1 MIEFRTLGTI
11 NLQRVDGG
19 ALQSVLAQP
28 KRLALLAYLA
38 VATPRGPH
46 RRDAL
51 TGIFWPE
58 LDQTHA
64 RAALRK
70 SLHYLRRSLGPD
82 VIKVG
87 GNEDVLLDVQELW
100 CDAAAFDEAVKAEE
114 LHEAM
119 KLYQGELLPG
129 FHISGAPGFE
139 RWLDGERSRLTKTAS
154 ATAWGISET
163 EWELGNA
170 IESAHW
176 AQRAAAIT
184 PLEEPA
190 LQMLV
195 SRLVSMGDSTGA
207 LRACDEFTE
216 RLAKRGLDPS
226 PKTRAIARS
235 IRQATPVEGLEPLQQ
250 KESGPARTPTTP
262 VDKSGRRKAWLVGA
276 AMAAVAMA
284 AAVVVGTLV
293 PRQTAMV
300 RVPNLD
306 GSSSAFAPEPPAPR
320 SIAVLP
326 FVNIGDNPETEF
338 FSDGITDDL
347 ILQLS
352 KIGDL
357 KVISRASSAQYRDR
371 EKGLKEMA
379 AELGV
384 ALVLDGS
391 VRLSEGR
398 VRIIA
403 ELIEAGTDVHVWA
416 EEYDRDLSD
425 IFVIQSEVALEIAQ
439 ALDAEL
445 TSAEESRIKQ
455 IPTESLAAY
464 RLYLKGRQIW
474 NQRTGL
480 DEAVEYYELALEQD
494 PVFPLAFAGLADV
507 YVVLP
512 PWGWTSPA
520 EAYPKAMRYAERA
533 LSLDSTLASAHAALG
548 LAKLQFHLDWEGAE
562 SEYRRALELDPDYP
576 SAHYYYAMF
585 LSQLGRF
592 QEAIREGEA
601 ALETDPL
608 SLGLRSGLSDA
619 LYSARRYKEAEALLA
634 TVVDVYPHF
643 TGAHA
648 WLGLVALAQG
658 RLEEGV
664 AELERVV
671 ELDPDL
677 LFARLMV
684 AYAYAV
690 AGERDASLRLIDSV
704 SATPG
709 TQWPSPVW
717 IGAAYGEL
725 GDLDA
730 AFEQLE
736 RGYRERDTW
745 ITRLNVWPIFDPL
758 RSDPRFSALTKRIGL
773 D

>member
-1 MIEFRTLGTI
+1 
-11 NLQRVDGG
+11 
-19 ALQSVLAQP
+19 
-28 KRLALLAYLA
+28 
-38 VATPRGPH
+38 
-46 RRDAL
+46 
-51 TGIFWPE
+51 
-58 LDQTHA
+58 
-64 RAALRK
+64 
-70 SLHYLRRSLGPD
+70 
-82 VIKVG
+82 
-87 GNEDVLLDVQELW
+87 
-100 CDAAAFDEAVKAEE
+100 
-114 LHEAM
+114 
-119 KLYQGELLPG
+119 
-129 FHISGAPGFE
+129 
-139 RWLDGERSRLTKTAS
+139 
-154 ATAWGISET
+154 
-163 EWELGNA
+163 
-170 IESAHW
+170 
-176 AQRAAAIT
+176 
-184 PLEEPA
+184 
-190 LQMLV
+190 
-195 SRLVSMGDSTGA
+195 
-207 LRACDEFTE
+207 
-216 RLAKRGLDPS
+216 
-226 PKTRAIARS
+226 
-235 IRQATPVEGLEPLQQ
+235 
-250 KESGPARTPTTP
+250 
-262 VDKSGRRKAWLVGA
+262 
-276 AMAAVAMA
+276 MAAVAISA
-284 AAVVVGTLV
+284 AAVVGVLV

-300 RVPNLD
+300 RVPNPD
-306 GSSSAFAPEPPAPR
+306 GSSSAFSPEPPAPR

-326 FVNIGDNPETEF
+326 FVNIGDDPETEF
-338 FSDGITDDL
+338 FSDGITDDI

-352 KIGDL
+352 KIRDL

-371 EKGLKEMA
+371 GKGLREMA

-445 TSAEESRIKQ
+445 TSAEERRIKQ
-455 IPTESLAAY
+455 IPTESLDAY

-494 PVFPLAFAGLADV
+494 PLFPLAFAGLADV

-520 EAYPKAMRYAERA
+520 EAYPKAMRYAEQA

-562 SEYRRALELDPDYP
+562 SEYRRAIELDPDYP

-592 QEAIREGEA
+592 REAIREAET

-717 IGAAYGEL
+717 MGAAYGAL

-745 ITRLNVWPIFDPL
+745 ITRLGVWPMFDPL
-758 RSDPRFSALTKRIGL
+758 RLDPRFSALTERIGL